1 MTISELPRSA
11 RGNLATAAVR
21 AGIATDRHHGAVVP
35 PLHLSANFAFER
47 FNKPREF
54 DYTRSGNPT
63 RSLLGDAL
71 TELEGGAGTVVTS
84 TGMSAVALVLQLVKP
99 GETVLAAH
107 DCYGGTQRLLR
118 GLSARGA
125 FNVTFAD
132 LTSSAGLDEIARC
145 RPRIVWAETPSNPLL
160 RITDIAAVAAVAR
173 AVGSILVVDNT
184 FLSPALQQPIA
195 LGADL
200 VVHSTTKYLN
210 GHSDVVGGCVVAAD
224 AALADEL
231 KWWGN
236 ALGVTGAPFDSYL
249 TLRGLRTLHVRIRQH
264 VENAEAVVAALR
276 EHPAV
281 GKLFY
286 PGLATHIGHD
296 VARRQ
301 QSGFGAMASFE
312 VNGGVAA
319 VERFTERLR
328 HYTLAESLG
337 GVESLVAHPATMTHA
352 SMTPEARATA
362 GISESLVRLS
372 IGIESADDLI
382 ADLTQALDA
391 AARVRPS
398 TCESA
403 DLPTRRPADPQ
414 RTDLVLLG
422 AGAIAR
428 ELIEQITDCATAKS
442 LRICGVIDRSGHVI
456 DADGIPAG
464 TEGPGRGQPTG
475 DDHTDLVL
483 LGAGAIGRELIEQIT
498 ECASGKSIRICGVID
513 RSGHVLDAG
522 GIPAG
527 TLAELASHKK
537 SGRSLAAHAFGVAS
551 EPERSVD
558 IVTATSGLVN
568 PILVDLTASETSPL
582 LDVALGRGFDV
593 VLANKVPL
601 AGDQEAIDS
610 LFVSATLSGRRILG
624 EATVGAGLPVLD
636 TIRKLAESGDEIL
649 RIEGCP
655 SGTLGFLL
663 GEVGRGATFSEAL
676 RHAIANGYTE
686 PDPRVDLS
694 GLDVARKALILAR
707 LIGYRGSLGD
717 VKVKSLVPD
726 HLASV
731 SPPEF
736 LDRLSELD
744 GEWAARVAGAE
755 ANGEILRYRARVT
768 PESITVGLVGVKAS
782 DPLASL
788 TGTDNQFAITTRRYR
803 QPLVITGP
811 GAGAPVTASGVF
823 ADILRL
829 VSERRSA
836 IGNTASG

>member
-1 MTISELPRSA
+1 MTTPAS
-11 RGNLATAAVR
+11 LATAAVR

-35 PLHLSANFAFER
+35 PLHLSANFAFEG

-63 RSLLGDAL
+63 RSLLADAL
-71 TELEGGAGTVVTS
+71 TELEGGAGTVVTG

-125 FNVTFAD
+125 FEVIFVD
-132 LTSSAGLDEIARC
+132 LSTSAGLDEIARSK
-145 RPRIVWAETPSNPLL
+145 PRVVWAETPSNPLL
-160 RITDIAAVAAVAR
+160 RITDIAAVTSVAH
-173 AVGSILVVDNT
+173 AVGSIVVVDNT

-224 AALADEL
+224 TALADEL

-236 ALGVTGAPFDSYL
+236 ATGVTGAPFDSYL
-249 TLRGLRTLHVRIRQH
+249 TLRGLRTLHVRMRQH
-264 VENAEAVVAALR
+264 LENAEAVVEALR
-276 EHPAV
+276 DHPAV
-281 GKLFY
+281 GRLYY
-286 PGLATHIGHD
+286 PGLAAHIGHD

-301 QSGFGAMASFE
+301 QTGFGAMASFE
-312 VNGGVAA
+312 IAGGVAA

-328 HYTLAESLG
+328 HFTLAESLG
-337 GVESLVAHPATMTHA
+337 GVESLIAHPATMTHA
-352 SMTPEARATA
+352 SMSAEARANA

-382 ADLTQALDA
+382 ADLRQALDA
-391 AARVRPS
+391 AARI
-398 TCESA
+398 
-403 DLPTRRPADPQ
+403 RPAVPS
-414 RTDLVLLG
+414 
-422 AGAIAR
+422 A
-428 ELIEQITDCATAKS
+428 
-442 LRICGVIDRSGHVI
+442 LRPPASALDR
-456 DADGIPAG
+456 
-464 TEGPGRGQPTG
+464 
-475 DDHTDLVL
+475 TDLVL

-498 ECASGKSIRICGVID
+498 DCASGKSLRICALID
-513 RSGHVLDAG
+513 RSGHVIDPD

-527 TLAELASHKK
+527 TLAELAAHKK
-537 SGRSLAAHAFGVAS
+537 SGRSLSAHAFGVAS
-551 EPERSVD
+551 QPDQSLDV
-558 IVTATSGLVN
+558 ITATRGFVN

-582 LDVALGRGFDV
+582 LDVALSRGFDL

-601 AGDQEAIDS
+601 AGDQQAIDD
-610 LFVSATLSGRRILG
+610 LFVNATVNGRRILS

-636 TIRKLAESGDEIL
+636 TIAKLSASGDEIL
-649 RIEGCP
+649 AIEGCP
-655 SGTLGFLL
+655 SGTLGYLL
-663 GEVGRGATFSEAL
+663 GEVGRGVTFSEAL
-676 RHAIANGYTE
+676 GSAIASGYTE

-707 LIGYRGSLGD
+707 LIGYRGSLSD
-717 VKVKSLVPD
+717 VKVKSLVPE
-726 HLASV
+726 HLANV
-731 SPPEF
+731 SLPEF
-736 LDRLSELD
+736 LDRISELD

-755 ANGEILRYRARVT
+755 ANGEVLRYRARVT
-768 PESITVGLVGVKAS
+768 AGGIVVGLVGVRAS

-829 VSERRSA
+829 VAERRATSPEA
-836 IGNTASG
+836 VPC

>member
-1 MTISELPRSA
+1 MPNPSTSI
-11 RGNLATAAVR
+11 ATAAVR

-71 TELEGGAGTVVTS
+71 TELEGGAGSIVTG

-118 GLSARGA
+118 GLAARGA
-125 FNVTFAD
+125 FEVVFVD
-132 LTSSAGLDEIARC
+132 LTTSVGLDEIARC
-145 RPRIVWAETPSNPLL
+145 KPRLVWAETPSNPLL
-160 RITDIAAVAAVAR
+160 RITDIAAVTSVAHT
-173 AVGSILVVDNT
+173 VGSIVVVDNT

-236 ALGVTGAPFDSYL
+236 ATGATGAPFDSYL

-264 VENAEAVVAALR
+264 LENAEAVVEALR

-281 GKLFY
+281 GKLYY

-301 QSGFGAMASFE
+301 QKGFGAMASFE
-312 VNGGVAA
+312 ISGGVAA

-328 HYTLAESLG
+328 HFTLAESLG
-337 GVESLVAHPATMTHA
+337 GVESLIAHPATMTHA
-352 SMTPEARATA
+352 SMTAEARATA

-372 IGIESADDLI
+372 IGIESEDDLI
-382 ADLTQALDA
+382 ADLRQALDA
-391 AARVRPS
+391 AAR
-398 TCESA
+398 T
-403 DLPTRRPADPQ
+403 RPA
-414 RTDLVLLG
+414 V
-422 AGAIAR
+422 A
-428 ELIEQITDCATAKS
+428 
-442 LRICGVIDRSGHVI
+442 
-456 DADGIPAG
+456 
-464 TEGPGRGQPTG
+464 QPTNPLTHQPTT
-475 DDHTDLVL
+475 DRTDLVL

-498 ECASGKSIRICGVID
+498 DCASGKSLRICGVID
-513 RSGHVLDAG
+513 RSGHVIDPG

-527 TLAELASHKK
+527 TLAELAAHKK
-537 SGRSLAAHAFGVAS
+537 SGRSLAAHAFGVAAA
-551 EPERSVD
+551 PDRSLD
-558 IVTATSGLVN
+558 AITSTKGFVN

-582 LDVALGRGFDV
+582 LDVALGRGFDL

-601 AGDQEAIDS
+601 AGDQQAIDD
-610 LFVSATLSGRRILG
+610 LFVSATVNGRRILS

-636 TIRKLAESGDEIL
+636 TIRKLSESGDEIL
-649 RIEGCP
+649 TIEGCP
-655 SGTLGFLL
+655 SGTLGYLL
-663 GEVGRGATFSEAL
+663 GEVGRGTTFSEAL
-676 RHAIANGYTE
+676 RGAIANGYTE

-707 LIGYRGSLGD
+707 LIGYRGSLSD

-726 HLASV
+726 HLATV
-731 SPPEF
+731 SLPEF

-768 PESITVGLVGVKAS
+768 PKSIVVGLVGVRAT

-788 TGTDNQFAITTRRYR
+788 AGTDNQFAITTRRYR

-811 GAGAPVTASGVF
+811 GAGAPVTAAGVF

-829 VSERRSA
+829 VAERKTT
-836 IGNTASG
+836 NETVQC

>member
-1 MTISELPRSA
+1 MTNPTSPSI
-11 RGNLATAAVR
+11 ATAAVR

-63 RSLLGDAL
+63 RSLLADAL
-71 TELEGGAGTVVTS
+71 TELEGGAGTVVTG

-99 GETVLAAH
+99 GDTVLAAH

-118 GLSARGA
+118 GLSTRGA
-125 FNVTFAD
+125 FDVVFVD
-132 LTSSAGLDEIARC
+132 LTTSAGLDEIARC
-145 RPRIVWAETPSNPLL
+145 KPRLVWVETPSNPLL
-160 RITDIAAVAAVAR
+160 RITDIAAVTSVGH
-173 AVGSILVVDNT
+173 AVGSIVVVDNT

-210 GHSDVVGGCVVAAD
+210 GHSDVVGGCVVAASN
-224 AALADEL
+224 ALADEL

-264 VENAEAVVAALR
+264 NENAEAVIDALR

-281 GKLFY
+281 GKLYY

-296 VARRQ
+296 VALRQ
-301 QSGFGAMASFE
+301 QKGFGAMASFE
-312 VNGGVAA
+312 IAGGVQA
-319 VERFTERLR
+319 VERFCERLR
-328 HYTLAESLG
+328 HFTLAESLG
-337 GVESLVAHPATMTHA
+337 GVESLIAHPATMTHA
-352 SMTPEARATA
+352 SMSAEARATA

-372 IGIESADDLI
+372 IGIEAADDLI
-382 ADLTQALDA
+382 ADLRQALDA
-391 AARVRPS
+391 AARVR
-398 TCESA
+398 TTIA
-403 DLPTRRPADPQ
+403 QPTNRLTHQATSQD
-414 RTDLVLLG
+414 RTDL
-422 AGAIAR
+422 I
-428 ELIEQITDCATAKS
+428 
-442 LRICGVIDRSGHVI
+442 
-456 DADGIPAG
+456 
-464 TEGPGRGQPTG
+464 
-475 DDHTDLVL
+475 L

-498 ECASGKSIRICGVID
+498 DCASGKSLRICGVID
-513 RSGHVLDAG
+513 RSGYVIDPD

-527 TLAELASHKK
+527 TLAELAAHKK
-537 SGRSLAAHAFGVAS
+537 SGRALAAHAFGVAS
-551 EPERSVD
+551 APERSLDV
-558 IVTATSGLVN
+558 ITSTKGFVN
-568 PILVDLTASETSPL
+568 PILVDLTAAETSPL
-582 LDVALGRGFDV
+582 LDVALGRGFDL

-601 AGDQEAIDS
+601 AGDQQAIDD
-610 LFVSATLSGRRILG
+610 LFVSATVNGRRILT

-636 TIRKLAESGDEIL
+636 TIRKLSESGDEIL
-649 RIEGCP
+649 AIEGCP
-655 SGTLGFLL
+655 SGTLGYLL
-663 GEVGRGATFSEAL
+663 GEVGRGSTFSEAL
-676 RHAIANGYTE
+676 RNAIANGYTE

-707 LIGYRGSLGD
+707 LVGYRGSLSD
-717 VKVKSLVPD
+717 VKVKSLVPE

-731 SPPEF
+731 SLPEF

-755 ANGEILRYRARVT
+755 ANGEVLRYRARVT
-768 PESITVGLVGVKAS
+768 ASGITVGLVGVQAS

-829 VSERRSA
+829 VSERRAATPEAVS
-836 IGNTASG
+836 S

>member
-1 MTISELPRSA
+1 MTNPASA
-11 RGNLATAAVR
+11 SIATAAVR

-63 RSLLGDAL
+63 RSLLADAL

-118 GLSARGA
+118 GLSARAA
-125 FNVTFAD
+125 FTVVFAD
-132 LTSSAGLDEIARC
+132 LTTSSGLDEIARC
-145 RPRIVWAETPSNPLL
+145 KPRVVWAETPSNPLL
-160 RITDIAAVAAVAR
+160 RITDIAAVASVSR

-224 AALADEL
+224 AGLADEL
-231 KWWGN
+231 QWWGN

-264 VENAEAVVAALR
+264 LENAAAVVDALR

-281 GKLFY
+281 GRLFY
-286 PGLATHIGHD
+286 PGLAAHIGHE
-296 VARRQ
+296 VAKRQ
-301 QSGFGAMASFE
+301 QRGFGAMVSFE
-312 VNGGVAA
+312 IAGGVPA
-319 VERFTERLR
+319 VERFCERLR
-328 HYTLAESLG
+328 HFTLAESLG
-337 GVESLVAHPATMTHA
+337 GVESLIAHPATMTHA
-352 SMTPEARATA
+352 SMDAEARATA
-362 GISESLVRLS
+362 GISESLLRLS

-382 ADLTQALDA
+382 ADLRQARDA
-391 AARVRPS
+391 ASRARPS
-398 TCESA
+398 SGRALVSHAEVA
-403 DLPTRRPADPQ
+403 DRA
-414 RTDLVLLG
+414 
-422 AGAIAR
+422 
-428 ELIEQITDCATAKS
+428 
-442 LRICGVIDRSGHVI
+442 
-456 DADGIPAG
+456 
-464 TEGPGRGQPTG
+464 
-475 DDHTDLVL
+475 DLVL

-498 ECASGKSIRICGVID
+498 DCASGKALRICGVID
-513 RSGHVLDAG
+513 RSGHVLDPR

-527 TLAELASHKK
+527 TLAELAAHKK

-551 EPERSVD
+551 QPEQSLDV
-558 IVTATSGLVN
+558 ITGIEGFVN
-568 PILVDLTASETSPL
+568 PILVDLTAAETSPL
-582 LDVALGRGFDV
+582 LDVALGRGFDL

-601 AGDQEAIDS
+601 AGDQQAIDD
-610 LFVSATLSGRRILG
+610 LFVSATVNGRRILS

-636 TIRKLAESGDEIL
+636 TLRKLSESGDEIL
-649 RIEGCP
+649 TIEGCP
-655 SGTLGFLL
+655 SGTLGYLL
-663 GEVGRGATFSEAL
+663 GEVGRGVIFSDAL
-676 RHAIANGYTE
+676 GNAIANGFTE

-707 LIGYRGSLGD
+707 LIGYRGSLSD
-717 VKVKSLVPD
+717 VTVKSLVPE
-726 HLASV
+726 HLANV
-731 SPPEF
+731 SLPEF
-736 LDRLSELD
+736 LDRVSELD

-768 PESITVGLVGVKAS
+768 PRAIVVGLVGVKAS

-788 TGTDNQFAITTRRYR
+788 TGTDNQFAITTARYR

-811 GAGAPVTASGVF
+811 GAGAPVTAAGVF

-829 VSERRSA
+829 VAERKTTSQEPA
-836 IGNTASG
+836 PC

>member
-1 MTISELPRSA
+1 MTIASST
-11 RGNLATAAVR
+11 ATAAVR
-21 AGIATDRHHGAVVP
+21 AGIASDRHHGAVVP
-35 PLHLSANFAFER
+35 PLHLSANFAFAG

-63 RSLLGDAL
+63 RSHLAEAITD
-71 TELEGGAGTVVTS
+71 LEGGASAVVTS
-84 TGMSAVALVLQLVKP
+84 TGMSAVTLVLQLVKP
-99 GETVLAAH
+99 GDTVLAAH

-118 GLSARGA
+118 GLAARGH
-125 FNVTFAD
+125 FNVVFTD
-132 LTSSAGLDEIARC
+132 LTTSTGLDEIARC
-145 RPRIVWAETPSNPLL
+145 RARLVWVETPSNPLL
-160 RITDIAAVAAVAR
+160 RITDIAAVTSVAH
-173 AVGSILVVDNT
+173 AVGSVVVVDNT
-184 FLSPALQQPIA
+184 FLSPVLQRPLA

-224 AALADEL
+224 AGLGDEL
-231 KWWGN
+231 RWWGN

-281 GKLFY
+281 ARLYY

-312 VNGGVAA
+312 IEGGTAA

-328 HYTLAESLG
+328 HFTLAESLG
-337 GVESLVAHPATMTHA
+337 GVESLIAHPATMTHA
-352 SMTPEARATA
+352 SMTGEARAAA

-382 ADLTQALDA
+382 ADLHQALGAATRTRPVVAVPAAVA
-391 AARVRPS
+391 AAAPASDR
-398 TCESA
+398 A
-403 DLPTRRPADPQ
+403 D
-414 RTDLVLLG
+414 VILLG

-428 ELIEQITDCATAKS
+428 ELIDQVSDCASGRT
-442 LRICGVIDRSGHVI
+442 LRICGVVDRSGHVF
-456 DADGIPAG
+456 DGDGIA
-464 TEGPGRGQPTG
+464 
-475 DDHTDLVL
+475 
-483 LGAGAIGRELIEQIT
+483 
-498 ECASGKSIRICGVID
+498 
-513 RSGHVLDAG
+513 
-522 GIPAG
+522 AG
-527 TLAELASHKK
+527 TLAELAAHKK
-537 SGRSLAAHAFGVAS
+537 NGRSLAEHAFGVES
-551 EPERSVD
+551 TPERSVES
-558 IVTATSGLVN
+558 VTSRRGLVN

-582 LDVALGRGFDV
+582 LETALNRGFDL

-601 AGDQEAIDS
+601 AGDQQSIDN
-610 LFVSATLSGRRILG
+610 LFVAAALGGRRVLS

-636 TIRKLAESGDEIL
+636 TIRKLTESGDEIL
-649 RIEGCP
+649 SIEGCP

-663 GEVGRGATFSEAL
+663 GEVGRGASFSEAL
-676 RHAIANGYTE
+676 GAAIESGYTE

-707 LIGYRGSLGD
+707 LIGYRGSLSD
-717 VKVKSLVPD
+717 VSVDSLVPPA
-726 HLASV
+726 LANV
-731 SPPEF
+731 SLPEF
-736 LDRLSELD
+736 LDRVGELD
-744 GEWAARVAGAE
+744 AEWSGRVAA
-755 ANGEILRYRARVT
+755 ATARGEILRYRARVT
-768 PESITVGLVGVKAS
+768 PTSITVGLVGVSAT

-811 GAGAPVTASGVF
+811 GAGAPVTAAGVF

-829 VSERRSA
+829 VSERRSSV
-836 IGNTASG
+836 NFTA

>member
-1 MTISELPRSA
+1 MPTPSSI
-11 RGNLATAAVR
+11 ATAAVR

-63 RSLLGDAL
+63 RSLLADAL
-71 TELEGGAGTVVTS
+71 TELEGGAGGVVTG

-99 GETVLAAH
+99 GDTVLAAH

-118 GLSARGA
+118 GLAARGA
-125 FNVTFAD
+125 FEVIFTD
-132 LTSSAGLDEIARC
+132 LTSSAGLDEIAR
-145 RPRIVWAETPSNPLL
+145 RKPRIVWAETPSNPLL
-160 RITDIAAVAAVAR
+160 RITDVAAVASVAH
-173 AVGSILVVDNT
+173 AVGSVVVVDNT

-210 GHSDVVGGCVVAAD
+210 GHSDVVGGCVIAAD

-231 KWWGN
+231 RWWGN

-281 GKLFY
+281 GKLYY

-301 QSGFGAMASFE
+301 QQGFGAMASFE
-312 VNGGVAA
+312 INGGVAA

-328 HYTLAESLG
+328 HFTLAESLG

-352 SMTPEARATA
+352 SMTPEARANA

-382 ADLTQALDA
+382 ADLYQALDA
-391 AARVRPS
+391 ASRI
-398 TCESA
+398 
-403 DLPTRRPADPQ
+403 RPATAQPATRNPQ
-414 RTDLVLLG
+414 PDDRTDVVLLG
-422 AGAIAR
+422 AGAIGR
-428 ELIEQITDCATAKS
+428 ELIDQIGDCASGRS
-442 LRICGVIDRSGHVI
+442 LRICGVIDRSGHV
-456 DADGIPAG
+456 
-464 TEGPGRGQPTG
+464 
-475 DDHTDLVL
+475 
-483 LGAGAIGRELIEQIT
+483 
-498 ECASGKSIRICGVID
+498 
-513 RSGHVLDAG
+513 LDPD

-527 TLAELASHKK
+527 TLAELAAHKR
-537 SGRSLAAHAFGVAS
+537 SGRSLAAHAFGVAAA
-551 EPERSVD
+551 PEQSVNA
-558 IVTATSGLVN
+558 VTATRGLVN

-582 LDVALGRGFDV
+582 LEVALGRGFDL

-601 AGDQEAIDS
+601 AGDQQAIDE
-610 LFVSATLSGRRILG
+610 LFVNATLNGRRILG

-636 TIRKLAESGDEIL
+636 TIRKLTESGDEIL
-649 RIEGCP
+649 AIEGCP
-655 SGTLGFLL
+655 SGTLGYLL
-663 GEVGRGATFSEAL
+663 GEVGRGVSFSDAL
-676 RHAIANGYTE
+676 RSAIANGYTE

-717 VKVKSLVPD
+717 VKMKSLVPD
-726 HLASV
+726 YLASV
-731 SPPEF
+731 SLPEF

-768 PESITVGLVGVKAS
+768 AKAITVGLVGVQAS

-829 VSERRSA
+829 MNERALS
-836 IGNTASG
+836 S

>member
-1 MTISELPRSA
+1 MTSPAS
-11 RGNLATAAVR
+11 LATAAVR

-99 GETVLAAH
+99 QDTVLAAH

-145 RPRIVWAETPSNPLL
+145 KPRIVWAETPSNPLL

-249 TLRGLRTLHVRIRQH
+249 TLRGLRTLNVRIRQH
-264 VENAEAVVAALR
+264 VENAEAVVEALR
-276 EHPAV
+276 EHPTV
-281 GKLFY
+281 GKLYY
-286 PGLATHIGHD
+286 PGLTTHIGHD

-301 QSGFGAMASFE
+301 QRGFGAMASFE

-328 HYTLAESLG
+328 HFTLAESLG

-391 AARVRPS
+391 AARVRAS
-398 TCESA
+398 T
-403 DLPTRRPADPQ
+403 R
-414 RTDLVLLG
+414 
-422 AGAIAR
+422 
-428 ELIEQITDCATAKS
+428 
-442 LRICGVIDRSGHVI
+442 
-456 DADGIPAG
+456 
-464 TEGPGRGQPTG
+464 QPTTPPTHKPTAE
-475 DDHTDLVL
+475 DHTDLVL
-483 LGAGAIGRELIEQIT
+483 LGSGAIGRELIEQIT

-513 RSGHVLDAG
+513 RSGHVVDAG

-527 TLAELASHKK
+527 TLAELAAHKK
-537 SGRSLAAHAFGVAS
+537 SGRPLAAHAFGVAS
-551 EPERSVD
+551 DPEKSVD
-558 IVTATSGLVN
+558 IVTATAGLVN

-582 LDVALGRGFDV
+582 LDVALSRGFDI
-593 VLANKVPL
+593 VLANKLPL
-601 AGDQEAIDS
+601 AGDQQATDS

-636 TIRKLAESGDEIL
+636 TIAKLTESGDEIL
-649 RIEGCP
+649 AIEGCP

-663 GEVGRGATFSEAL
+663 GEVGRGATFSDAL
-676 RHAIANGYTE
+676 RAAIASGYTE

-726 HLASV
+726 YLANV
-731 SPPEF
+731 SLPEF

-768 PESITVGLVGVKAS
+768 PESIAVGLVGVKAS

-829 VSERRSA
+829 VSERRSVL
-836 IGNTASG
+836 SR

>member
-1 MTISELPRSA
+1 MTNPASPSI
-11 RGNLATAAVR
+11 ATTAVR

-63 RSLLGDAL
+63 RSLLADAL
-71 TELEGGAGTVVTS
+71 TELEGGAGTVVTG

-99 GETVLAAH
+99 GDTVLAAH

-125 FNVTFAD
+125 FNVVFVD
-132 LTSSAGLDEIARC
+132 LTTSTGLDEIARC
-145 RPRIVWAETPSNPLL
+145 RPRLVWVETPSNPLL
-160 RITDIAAVAAVAR
+160 RITDIAAVTSVGH
-173 AVGSILVVDNT
+173 AVGSIVVVDNT

-264 VENAEAVVAALR
+264 NENAQAVAEALR
-276 EHPAV
+276 SHPAV
-281 GKLFY
+281 ARLYY
-286 PGLATHIGHD
+286 PGLGTHVGHD

-301 QSGFGAMASFE
+301 QKDFGAMASFE
-312 VNGGVAA
+312 IAGGVAA
-319 VERFTERLR
+319 VERFCDRLR
-328 HYTLAESLG
+328 HFTLAESLG
-337 GVESLVAHPATMTHA
+337 GVESLIAHPATMTHA
-352 SMTPEARATA
+352 SMSAEARATA
-362 GISESLVRLS
+362 GISDSLVRLS

-382 ADLTQALDA
+382 ADLRQALDA
-391 AARVRPS
+391 ALRVRPAIGQ
-398 TCESA
+398 SA
-403 DLPTRRPADPQ
+403 NPSILQSANP
-414 RTDLVLLG
+414 
-422 AGAIAR
+422 
-428 ELIEQITDCATAKS
+428 
-442 LRICGVIDRSGHVI
+442 DR
-456 DADGIPAG
+456 
-464 TEGPGRGQPTG
+464 
-475 DDHTDLVL
+475 TDLVL

-498 ECASGKSIRICGVID
+498 DCASGQALRICGVID
-513 RSGHVLDAG
+513 RSGHVIDPD

-527 TLAELASHKK
+527 TLAELAAHKK
-537 SGRSLAAHAFGVAS
+537 AGRSLAAHAFGVAAA
-551 EPERSVD
+551 PEQSLDRLTSTRSF
-558 IVTATSGLVN
+558 VN
-568 PILVDLTASETSPL
+568 PILVDLTAAETSPL
-582 LDVALGRGFDV
+582 LDMALGRGFDL

-601 AGDQEAIDS
+601 AGDQQAIDD
-610 LFVSATLSGRRILG
+610 LFVSATVNGRRILT

-636 TIRKLAESGDEIL
+636 TIRKLTDSGDEIVA
-649 RIEGCP
+649 IEGCP
-655 SGTLGFLL
+655 SGTLGYLL
-663 GEVGRGATFSEAL
+663 GEVGRGSTFSDAL
-676 RHAIANGYTE
+676 RSAIANGYTE

-707 LIGYRGSLGD
+707 LIGYRGSLSD
-717 VKVKSLVPD
+717 VKVKSLVPEY
-726 HLASV
+726 LANV
-731 SPPEF
+731 SLLEF

-755 ANGEILRYRARVT
+755 AHGEILRYRARVT
-768 PESITVGLVGVKAS
+768 STSITVGLVGVQAT

-829 VSERRSA
+829 VAERRRPDA
-836 IGNTASG
+836 IMA

>member
-1 MTISELPRSA
+1 MTMSALPRSA
-11 RGNLATAAVR
+11 RDQLATAAVR

-63 RSLLGDAL
+63 RSILADAL
-71 TELEGGAGTVVTS
+71 TELEGGAGGVVTG
-84 TGMSAVALVLQLVKP
+84 TGMSAVTLALQLVKP

-118 GLSARGA
+118 GLSARGH
-125 FNVTFAD
+125 FNVAFVD
-132 LTSSAGLDEIARC
+132 LTTSAGLDEIARC
-145 RPRIVWAETPSNPLL
+145 RPRLVWVETPSNPLL
-160 RITDIAAVAAVAR
+160 RITDIAAVASVAH
-173 AVGSILVVDNT
+173 ATGSIVVVDNT
-184 FLSPALQQPIA
+184 FLSPALQQPIG

-236 ALGVTGAPFDSYL
+236 ALGITGAPFDSYL
-249 TLRGLRTLHVRIRQH
+249 TLRGLRTLHVRIKQH
-264 VENAEAVVAALR
+264 VENAGAVVDALR

-281 GKLFY
+281 GRLFY

-296 VARRQ
+296 VAKRQ
-301 QSGFGAMASFE
+301 QTGFGAMASFE
-312 VNGGVAA
+312 IHGGVQA

-328 HYTLAESLG
+328 HFTLAESLG

-382 ADLTQALDA
+382 ADLRQALDA
-391 AARVRPS
+391 AAR
-398 TCESA
+398 A
-403 DLPTRRPADPQ
+403 RPAVA
-414 RTDLVLLG
+414 TG
-422 AGAIAR
+422 IA
-428 ELIEQITDCATAKS
+428 QTTTTSDT
-442 LRICGVIDRSGHVI
+442 
-456 DADGIPAG
+456 
-464 TEGPGRGQPTG
+464 
-475 DDHTDLVL
+475 TDLVL

-498 ECASGKSIRICGVID
+498 DCASGKSLRICGVID
-513 RSGHVLDAG
+513 RSGYVFDG
-522 GIPAG
+522 DGIAAG
-527 TLAELASHKK
+527 TLAELSSHKK
-537 SGRSLAAHAFGVAS
+537 SGRALADHPFGSAAA
-551 EPERSVD
+551 PEQSVEA
-558 IVTATSGLVN
+558 VTSRQRLAN
-568 PILVDLTASETSPL
+568 PILVDLTGSETSSL
-582 LDVALGRGFDV
+582 LDVALGRGFDL

-601 AGDQEAIDS
+601 AGEQEAIDN
-610 LFVSATLSGRRILG
+610 LFVSATLNGRRILS

-636 TIRKLAESGDEIL
+636 TIRKLSESGDEVL
-649 RIEGCP
+649 AIEGCP
-655 SGTLGFLL
+655 SGTLGYLL
-663 GEVGRGATFSEAL
+663 GEVGRGVAFSDAL
-676 RHAIANGYTE
+676 RSAIANGYTE

-717 VKVKSLVPD
+717 VQVHSLVPQ
-726 HLASV
+726 HLALV
-731 SPPEF
+731 SLPEF

-744 GEWAARVAGAE
+744 GEWAARVVGAE

-768 PESITVGLVGVKAS
+768 PESISVGLVGVRAS

-829 VSERRSA
+829 VSERRSDSRVSA
-836 IGNTASG
+836 

>member
-1 MTISELPRSA
+1 MSNSTSI
-11 RGNLATAAVR
+11 ATAAVR

-71 TELEGGAGTVVTS
+71 TELEGGASTVVTG

-99 GETVLAAH
+99 GEAVLAAH

-118 GLSARGA
+118 GLSTRGA
-125 FNVTFAD
+125 FNVLFVD
-132 LTSSAGLDEIARC
+132 LTTSAGLDEIARC
-145 RPRIVWAETPSNPLL
+145 KPRLVWAETPSNPLL
-160 RITDIAAVAAVAR
+160 RITDVAAVTSVAH
-173 AVGSILVVDNT
+173 AVGSIVVVDNT
-184 FLSPALQQPIA
+184 FLSPALQQPVA

-224 AALADEL
+224 AALGDEL

-236 ALGVTGAPFDSYL
+236 ATGVTGAPFDSYL

-264 VENAEAVVAALR
+264 LENAEAIVEALR

-281 GKLFY
+281 GRLYY

-301 QSGFGAMASFE
+301 QKGFGAMASFE
-312 VNGGVAA
+312 LNGGVAA

-328 HYTLAESLG
+328 HFTLAESLG
-337 GVESLVAHPATMTHA
+337 GVESLIAHPATMTHA
-352 SMTPEARATA
+352 SMSAEARANA

-382 ADLTQALDA
+382 ADLRQALDA
-391 AARVRPS
+391 AAR
-398 TCESA
+398 T
-403 DLPTRRPADPQ
+403 RPAVATPGL
-414 RTDLVLLG
+414 TVL
-422 AGAIAR
+422 
-428 ELIEQITDCATAKS
+428 D
-442 LRICGVIDRSGHVI
+442 VPDR
-456 DADGIPAG
+456 A
-464 TEGPGRGQPTG
+464 
-475 DDHTDLVL
+475 DLVL

-498 ECASGKSIRICGVID
+498 DCASARSLRICGVID
-513 RSGHVLDAG
+513 RSGHVIDPD

-527 TLAELASHKK
+527 TLAELAAHKK
-537 SGRSLAAHAFGVAS
+537 SGRSLSAHAFGVAAQ
-551 EPERSVD
+551 PEQSLEA
-558 IVTATSGLVN
+558 ITSTKGFVN
-568 PILVDLTASETSPL
+568 PILVDLTAAETSPL
-582 LDVALGRGFDV
+582 LDKALGRGFDL

-601 AGDQEAIDS
+601 AGDQQAIDD
-610 LFVSATLSGRRILG
+610 LFVSATLNGRRILS

-636 TIRKLAESGDEIL
+636 TIRKLSESGDEIL
-649 RIEGCP
+649 AIEGCP
-655 SGTLGFLL
+655 SGTLGYLL
-663 GEVGRGATFSEAL
+663 GEVGRGVTFSEAL
-676 RHAIANGYTE
+676 RSAIASGYTE
-686 PDPRVDLS
+686 PDPRIDLS

-707 LIGYRGSLGD
+707 LIGYRGSLSD

-726 HLASV
+726 HLANV
-731 SPPEF
+731 SLPEF

-755 ANGEILRYRARVT
+755 ANSEILRYRARVT
-768 PESITVGLVGVKAS
+768 AKAITVGLVGV
-782 DPLASL
+782 
-788 TGTDNQFAITTRRYR
+788 
-803 QPLVITGP
+803 
-811 GAGAPVTASGVF
+811 
-823 ADILRL
+823 
-829 VSERRSA
+829 RS
-836 IGNTASG
+836 